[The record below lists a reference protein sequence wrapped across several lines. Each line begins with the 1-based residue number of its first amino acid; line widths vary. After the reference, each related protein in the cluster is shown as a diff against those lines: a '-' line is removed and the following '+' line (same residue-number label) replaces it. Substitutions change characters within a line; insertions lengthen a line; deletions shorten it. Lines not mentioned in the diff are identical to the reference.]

1 MLGTSKNSSGAKRAV
16 TNGHDEM
23 AALREDINVLR
34 KDLSSLASRAT
45 DIGVE
50 GVDQLRGLAEEKLS
64 ALRGYSTAGLKKAE
78 ETVRDRPG
86 QSLAVA
92 FLAGLIV
99 NALLFR
105 K

>member
-1 MLGTSKNSSGAKRAV
+1 MLGTNKSSNSAKRAV

-23 AALREDINVLR
+23 AALREDIETLR
-34 KDLSSLASRAT
+34 KDLSSLAYRALDT
-45 DIGVE
+45 GADGVE
-50 GVDQLRGLAEEKLS
+50 QLKGMAEEKLS

-78 ETVRDRPG
+78 DTVREKPG

-92 FLAGLIV
+92 FVAGIII